1 MKLRRTSHREF
12 DRQHGFPA
20 APSRDSATSDFIEAV
35 ESRQR
40 FFQRPEFG
48 SGFRWGKG
56 RNLELSTF
64 RVLVV
69 AKETFVFLTLAP
81 SISWRFYRGES
92 GILTP
97 KIFSAAADFEKC
109 GFRD

>member
-1 MKLRRTSHREF
+1 VTSSN
-12 DRQHGFPA
+12 PLI
-20 APSRDSATSDFIEAV
+20 PVNDF
-35 ESRQR
+35 SSG
-40 FFQRPEFG
+40 PEFG
-48 SGFRWGKG
+48 SGFRRGKG
-56 RNLELSTF
+56 RNLEFSTF

-97 KIFSAAADFEKC
+97 KIFSAAAEFEKC
-109 GFRD
+109 GFRDGNLFPLYSKYCIDASPDPVAL